1 MAGNEEKCV
10 QECGTKSPK
19 ESWESQGN
27 IPGLRYPGCFSKLW
41 TNDSFQF
48 YGFLVLKMMHITTIL
63 FTYIIIWYEQIISVY
78 SVSKLNRW
86 SKNRP
91 TNIIFIDLHYLWDFE
106 FWFDIWWNG
115 IWRTLE
121 QTEYVLSSEDI
132 LISRG
137 PEGWIW
143 LFVFCQGSTILMI
156 TACTMFWLH
165 LKQPSL

>member
-1 MAGNEEKCV
+1 MRRSVSKNVEPKAQRRAESHRETFLGLDTLGN
-10 QECGTKSPK
+10 
-19 ESWESQGN
+19 
-27 IPGLRYPGCFSKLW
+27 LPGCISKLW
-41 TNDSFQF
+41 TDDSLQF
-48 YGFLVLKMMHITTIL
+48 YGFLFLKMRHITIIL
-63 FTYIIIWYEQIISVY
+63 FTYIIIWYEQMSVY

-91 TNIIFIDLHYLWDFE
+91 TNIIFKDLHYLWDFE

-121 QTEYVLSSEDI
+121 QIEYILYSEDI

-143 LFVFCQGSTILMI
+143 LFLFDQGCAILMI
-156 TACTMFWLH
+156 TACCMFWHH